1 MKFDIITIFPE
12 SLKGYFNS
20 SILGRAKK
28 DKKIEINL
36 HNLRDFAEDK
46 HKKTDDKS
54 YGGGPGMVMK
64 IEPILKAMVNILSIK
79 SKISNGAQNK
89 LEHKTSTIFKKTKII
104 LFSPSGKQFTQKM
117 ARDWAK
123 KYDNLIMICGRYE
136 GVDERVKK
144 ILRAC
149 LPVGRAEEISIGP
162 YILTGGELPAAVVA
176 DAVARH
182 IPNVLG
188 KEESLEEERGMSGF
202 PVYTKPEVFEFK
214 GKKYSA
220 PKVLLSGHHEKIK
233 NWREKNSKKFNF

>member
-1 MKFDIITIFPE
+1 M
-12 SLKGYFNS
+12 
-20 SILGRAKK
+20 GRAQK

-36 HNLRDFAEDK
+36 HNLRNFAEDK

-54 YGGGPGMVMK
+54 FGGGPGMVMK
-64 IEPILKAMVNILSIK
+64 AEPVVGAVSSIIK
-79 SKISNGAQNK
+79 LTTKNK
-89 LEHKTSTIFKKTKII
+89 KLKII
-104 LFSPSGKQFTQKM
+104 LFSPTGKQFTQKM
-117 ARDWAK
+117 AKDWAK

-136 GVDERVKK
+136 GVDARVKK
-144 ILRAC
+144 ALN
-149 LPVGRAEEISIGP
+149 AEEISIGP

-176 DAVARH
+176 DAVTRH

-188 KEESLEEERGMSGF
+188 KEKSLEEERKMSGF

>member
-1 MKFDIITIFPE
+1 MRFDIITIFPE
-12 SLKGYFNS
+12 SLRGYFNS
-20 SILGRAKK
+20 SILGRAQKN
-28 DKKIEINL
+28 KKIEINL

-54 YGGGPGMVMK
+54 FGGGPGMVMK
-64 IEPILKAMVNILSIK
+64 AEPVVGAVSSIIK
-79 SKISNGAQNK
+79 LTTKNK
-89 LEHKTSTIFKKTKII
+89 KLKII
-104 LFSPSGKQFTQKM
+104 LFSPTGKQFTQKM
-117 ARDWAK
+117 AKDWAK

-136 GVDERVKK
+136 GVDARVKK
-144 ILRAC
+144 ALN
-149 LPVGRAEEISIGP
+149 AEEISIGP

-176 DAVARH
+176 DAVTRH

-188 KEESLEEERGMSGF
+188 KEKSLEEERKMSGF

>member
-1 MKFDIITIFPE
+1 MNFHIITIFPE
-12 SLKGYFNS
+12 SLRGYFNS

-46 HKKTDDKS
+46 HKKMDDKS
-54 YGGGPGMVMK
+54 FGGGPGMVMK
-64 IEPILKAMVNILSIK
+64 AEPIVGAVSSIIK
-79 SKISNGAQNK
+79 LTTKNK
-89 LEHKTSTIFKKTKII
+89 KLKII
-104 LFSPSGKQFTQKM
+104 LFSPTGKQFTQKM
-117 ARDWAK
+117 AKDWAK

-136 GVDERVKK
+136 GVDARVKK
-144 ILRAC
+144 ALN
-149 LPVGRAEEISIGP
+149 AEEISIGP

-188 KEESLEEERGMSGF
+188 KEESLEEERRISGF

-220 PKVLLSGHHEKIK
+220 PKVLLSGHHIKIK

>member
-1 MKFDIITIFPE
+1 MRFDIITIFPE
-12 SLKGYFNS
+12 SLRGYLNS
-20 SILGRAKK
+20 SIFGRAQK

-36 HNLRDFAEDK
+36 HNLRNFAEDK

-54 YGGGPGMVMK
+54 FGGGPGMVMK
-64 IEPILKAMVNILSIK
+64 AEPVVGAVSSIIK
-79 SKISNGAQNK
+79 LTTKNK
-89 LEHKTSTIFKKTKII
+89 KLKII
-104 LFSPSGKQFTQKM
+104 LFSPTGKQFTQKM
-117 ARDWAK
+117 AKDWAK

-136 GVDERVKK
+136 GVDARVKK
-144 ILRAC
+144 ALN
-149 LPVGRAEEISIGP
+149 AEEISIGP

-176 DAVARH
+176 DAVTRH

-188 KEESLEEERGMSGF
+188 KEKSLEEERKMSGF

>member
-1 MKFDIITIFPE
+1 M
-12 SLKGYFNS
+12 GYFNS
-20 SILGRAKK
+20 SILGRAQK

-46 HKKTDDKS
+46 HKKVDDKS
-54 YGGGPGMVMK
+54 FGGGPGMVMK
-64 IEPILKAMVNILSIK
+64 IEPIALAIGSIFK
-79 SKISNGAQNK
+79 SKVKSQKSKVIV
-89 LEHKTSTIFKKTKII
+89 
-104 LFSPSGKQFTQKM
+104 FSPSGKQFTQKM

-144 ILRAC
+144 VIKNLK
-149 LPVGRAEEISIGP
+149 LKIENLSIGP

-188 KEESLEEERGMSGF
+188 KEESLEEERKMSGF

-214 GKKYSA
+214 GKKFKV
-220 PKVLLSGHHEKIK
+220 PKVLLSGHHKKIK
-233 NWREKNSKKFNF
+233 NWREKNSKKV

>member
-1 MKFDIITIFPE
+1 MRFDIITIFPE
-12 SLKGYFNS
+12 SLRVYLNS
-20 SILGRAKK
+20 SILGRAQK

-36 HNLRDFAEDK
+36 HNLRDFADDR

-54 YGGGPGMVMK
+54 FGGGPGMVMK
-64 IEPILKAMVNILSIK
+64 AEPVVGAVSSIIK
-79 SKISNGAQNK
+79 LTTKNK
-89 LEHKTSTIFKKTKII
+89 KLKII
-104 LFSPSGKQFTQKM
+104 LFSPTGKQFTQKM
-117 ARDWAK
+117 AKDWAK

-136 GVDERVKK
+136 GVDARVKK
-144 ILRAC
+144 ALN
-149 LPVGRAEEISIGP
+149 AEEISIGP

-176 DAVARH
+176 DAVTRH

-188 KEESLEEERGMSGF
+188 KEKSLEEERKMSGF

>member
-20 SILGRAKK
+20 SILGRAQE

-36 HNLRDFAEDK
+36 HNLRNFAEDK
-46 HKKTDDKS
+46 HKKVDDKS
-54 YGGGPGMVMK
+54 YGGGPGMVVK
-64 IEPILKAMVNILSIK
+64 IEPIALAIGSIFK
-79 SKISNGAQNK
+79 SKIKNQKSK
-89 LEHKTSTIFKKTKII
+89 VIV
-104 LFSPSGKQFTQKM
+104 FSPAGKRFTQKM
-117 ARDWAK
+117 AEDWAK

-144 ILRAC
+144 VIKNLK
-149 LPVGRAEEISIGP
+149 LKIENLSIGP

-214 GKKYSA
+214 GKKFKV
-220 PKVLLSGHHEKIK
+220 PKVLLSGHHIKIK
-233 NWREKNSKKFNF
+233 NWREKHSKKFF

>member
-1 MKFDIITIFPE
+1 MQFDIITIFPE
-12 SLKGYFNS
+12 SLRGYFS
-20 SILGRAKK
+20 TSILGRAQKSDRIK
-28 DKKIEINL
+28 INL

-46 HKKTDDKS
+46 NKKTDDKP

-64 IEPILKAMVNILSIK
+64 IEPIVKTILKIK
-79 SKISNGAQNK
+79 SKIPASPAGRSN
-89 LEHKTSTIFKKTKII
+89 LENSKII
-104 LFSPSGKQFTQKM
+104 VFSPSGKKFTQKM
-117 ARDWAK
+117 AKDWAK

-136 GVDERVKK
+136 GIDARVKK
-144 ILRAC
+144 ALT
-149 LPVGRAEEISIGP
+149 AEEISIGP

-233 NWREKNSKKFNF
+233 NWREKNSKKVFK

>member
-1 MKFDIITIFPE
+1 MRFDIITIFPE
-12 SLKGYFNS
+12 SLREYFNS
-20 SILGRAKK
+20 SILGRAQK

-36 HNLRDFAEDK
+36 HNLRDFANDK
-46 HKKTDDKS
+46 HKKVDDKS
-54 YGGGPGMVMK
+54 FGGGPGMVMK
-64 IEPILKAMVNILSIK
+64 IEPIAKTILKIK
-79 SKISNGAQNK
+79 SKISNLGN
-89 LEHKTSTIFKKTKII
+89 SKII

-117 ARDWAK
+117 AKDWAK
-123 KYDNLIMICGRYE
+123 KYDSLILICGRYE
-136 GVDERVKK
+136 GVDARVKK
-144 ILRAC
+144 VLN
-149 LPVGRAEEISIGP
+149 AEEISIGP

-233 NWREKNSKKFNF
+233 NWREKHSKKFNF

>member
-12 SLKGYFNS
+12 VLKKYFNS
-20 SILGRAKK
+20 SILGRAQK
-28 DKKIEINL
+28 DKKIEIKL

-46 HKKTDDKS
+46 HKKVDDKP

-136 GVDERVKK
+136 GVDARVKK
-144 ILRAC
+144 ALN
-149 LPVGRAEEISIGP
+149 AEEISIGP

-214 GKKYSA
+214 GKKFKV
-220 PKVLLSGHHEKIK
+220 PKVLLSGHHKKIK
-233 NWREKNSKKFNF
+233 NWREKHSKKFNF

>member
-1 MKFDIITIFPE
+1 MRFDIITIFPE
-12 SLKGYFNS
+12 SLRGYLNS
-20 SILGRAKK
+20 SIFGRAQK

-36 HNLRDFAEDK
+36 HNLRNFAEDK
-46 HKKTDDKS
+46 HKKVDDKP

-64 IEPILKAMVNILSIK
+64 IEPIVKTILKIK
-79 SKISNGAQNK
+79 PALPAGRSKISNLGN
-89 LEHKTSTIFKKTKII
+89 SKII
-104 LFSPSGKQFTQKM
+104 VFSPSGKKFTQKM

-136 GVDERVKK
+136 GVDARVEKVLK
-144 ILRAC
+144 TC
-149 LPVGRAEEISIGP
+149 LPARQVENLSIGP

-188 KEESLEEERGMSGF
+188 KEESLEEEKGMSGF
-202 PVYTKPEVFEFK
+202 PVYTKPEIFEHK
-214 GKKYSA
+214 GKKYIV

-233 NWREKNSKKFNF
+233 NWREKNSKKVFK

>member
-1 MKFDIITIFPE
+1 MRFDIITIFPE
-12 SLKGYFNS
+12 SLRVYLNS
-20 SILGRAKK
+20 SILGRAQK

-46 HKKTDDKS
+46 HKKMDDKS
-54 YGGGPGMVMK
+54 FGGGPGMVMK
-64 IEPILKAMVNILSIK
+64 AEPIVGAVSSIIK
-79 SKISNGAQNK
+79 LTTKNK
-89 LEHKTSTIFKKTKII
+89 KLKII
-104 LFSPSGKQFTQKM
+104 LFSPTGKQFTQKM
-117 ARDWAK
+117 AKDWAK

-136 GVDERVKK
+136 GVDARVKK
-144 ILRAC
+144 ALN
-149 LPVGRAEEISIGP
+149 AEEISIGP

-176 DAVARH
+176 DAVTRH

-188 KEESLEEERGMSGF
+188 KEKSLEEERKMSGF